1 MFSDGLIK
9 IYGQTAARV
18 KSGTLTMSNNLMPQR
33 FVGNYDRKI
42 TSAYIAGQRTYEL
55 SLNLLITDR
64 SIWDE
69 LRKQNESGATI
80 TLEIDKTVGTT
91 DKILLEFDDYLTTSV
106 DMPFPD
112 DKSALEVALTV
123 QPRTLKTCTYT
134 GKWVI
139 QG

>member
-1 MFSDGLIK
+1 
-9 IYGQTAARV
+9 
-18 KSGTLTMSNNLMPQR
+18 MPQR
-33 FVGNYDRKI
+33 FVGNYSRKV

-69 LRKQNESGATI
+69 LRKKNESGATI
-80 TLEIDKTVGTT
+80 TLEFDKTVGAASDTTT
-91 DKILLEFDDYLTTSV
+91 DKITLEFDDYLTTSV